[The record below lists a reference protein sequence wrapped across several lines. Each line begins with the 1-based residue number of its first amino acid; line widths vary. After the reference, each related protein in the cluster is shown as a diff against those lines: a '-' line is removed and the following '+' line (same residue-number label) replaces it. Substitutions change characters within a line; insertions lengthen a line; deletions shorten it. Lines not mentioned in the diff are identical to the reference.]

1 MGDLIRL
8 IAAVVFEVW
17 RKHYRSKHPKRDGR
31 HLRRGR
37 HEPGHDDD
45 D

>member
-17 RKHYRSKHPKRDGR
+17 RKHYRAKHPKDGR

-37 HEPGHDDD
+37 HEPGPDDD
-45 D
+45 DG